1 MMVRFENTLRISL
14 FTLGFSSLATQIFLI
29 RECFSVLNGN
39 ELVIGI
45 VMANWMLLTGTGA
58 YIGRFFGRMNG
69 KIPFLLFLQFLF
81 SLLPMLM
88 LLKLD
93 LWKAISLPP
102 GSVPGLIPIIRS
114 MFLFQLPFCLL
125 NGFLFVAYVHELSE
139 MTGKKVISGSYAIE
153 SVGGMFA
160 GLLVNIYIL
169 KFSGMFDGLHIL
181 LVINL
186 LVCMLFFVTY
196 GIRPQKII
204 MVPIC
209 LIFMILPFF
218 ADLDT
223 YTGKLYYPGQHLI
236 FHKNTSYG
244 KLDVTMNAGQLN
256 YFENGLL
263 LFSSNNEIVSEE
275 SVHFAMIQHPVPK
288 KILLVSGGISGT
300 ITEILKYHPI
310 QVDYVELDPGL
321 IRLGRRYSRMLDDKR
336 IHIINGDA
344 RRFIRQTKEK
354 YDVVLVNLPEPS
366 TLLINRFYS
375 REFFMELKQV
385 LNPGAVVCESLP
397 TTSDYVSKSAAKTN
411 STLVQTMKT
420 RFRNVLIL
428 PGQKNYFLASD
439 SILSP
444 EIASMITGRGISNI
458 YVNSWYLDENS
469 LKERSEYIHSHLDK
483 NAEVNSDF
491 RPVAFFQQ
499 LRYWTSMFEWN
510 MLAAGIVILVL
521 LFFVLIS
528 LNRISLGLFTGGFT
542 ASSLELLILISFQ
555 VIYGYVFLATGII
568 IALFMAGL
576 AFGAFSFNHLI
587 PVPTEKKYIHM
598 QVSLALFSLGF
609 PFIILALNLPG
620 IPVVVVQAV
629 FVFLTLILSF
639 ITGMEFSLASAL
651 GSKDITLRT
660 SFNYSADLFGSAI
673 GAIVTTLLL
682 LPFLGFIASSL
693 VMVGMNLFSAGFLYI
708 GQKKL

>member
-1 MMVRFENTLRISL
+1 MKIRFENTLRISL

-29 RECFSVLNGN
+29 RECFAVLNGN

-45 VMANWMLLTGTGA
+45 VMANWMLLTGAGA
-58 YIGRFFGRMNG
+58 YIGRFFRRMKG

-93 LWKAISLPP
+93 LWKAISLPS
-102 GSVPGLIPIIRS
+102 GSVPGFIPVIRS

-139 MTGKKVISGSYAIE
+139 MTRKNATSGSYAIE

-169 KFSGMFDGLHIL
+169 NFSGMFDGLRIL

-186 LVCMLFFVTY
+186 LVCMLFSVTC

-204 MVPIC
+204 MVPVC
-209 LIFMILPFF
+209 LIFMVLPFF

-244 KLDVTMNAGQLN
+244 KLDVTMNACQLN

-263 LFSSNNEIVSEE
+263 LFSSNNEIVNEE

-300 ITEILKYHPI
+300 VTEILKYHPLRI
-310 QVDYVELDPGL
+310 DYVELDPGL
-321 IRLGRRYSRMLDDKR
+321 IKLGQRYSKILDDKR
-336 IHIINGDA
+336 IHIIHGDA

-397 TTSDYVSKSAAKTN
+397 TTSDYVSKSAARTN

-439 SILSP
+439 SSLSP
-444 EIASMITGRGISNI
+444 EIDSLIAGRGISNL

-469 LKERSEYIHSHLDK
+469 LKERSEYIHFHLDK

-521 LFFVLIS
+521 LFFVFIS

-542 ASSLELLILISFQ
+542 ASSLELLILVSFQ

-568 IALFMAGL
+568 LALFMAGL
-576 AFGAFSFNHLI
+576 ALGAFSFNRII
-587 PVPTEKKYIHM
+587 PVPTEKRYIYIQICM
-598 QVSLALFSLGF
+598 ALFSLGF

-620 IPVVVVQAV
+620 IPVILVQAV

-639 ITGMEFSLASAL
+639 ITGLEFSLASAI
-651 GSKDITLRT
+651 GGKDITLRT

-682 LPFLGFIASSL
+682 LPFLGFVASSL
-693 VMVGMNLFSAGFLYI
+693 VMVVMNLFSAGFLYL

>member
-1 MMVRFENTLRISL
+1 M
-14 FTLGFSSLATQIFLI
+14 FTLGFSSLATQVFLI
-29 RECFSVLNGN
+29 RECFFVLNGN

-45 VMANWMLLTGTGA
+45 VMANWMLLTGAGA
-58 YIGRFFGRMNG
+58 YAGRFFGRMKG

-93 LWKAISLPP
+93 LWKAISLPS
-102 GSVPGLIPIIRS
+102 GSMPGLIPVIRS

-125 NGFLFVAYVHELSE
+125 NGFLFVAYVHELSGI
-139 MTGKKVISGSYAIE
+139 TGKNASSGSYAIE

-160 GLLVNIYIL
+160 GLLVNIFIL
-169 KFSGMFDGLHIL
+169 NFSGMFVGLRIL

-186 LVCMLFFVTY
+186 LVCLLFSITC
-196 GIRPQKII
+196 GIRSQKII
-204 MVPIC
+204 MIPVC
-209 LIFMILPFF
+209 LIFMVLPFF

-223 YTGKLYYPGQHLI
+223 YTGKLFYSGQKLI
-236 FHKNTSYG
+236 FHKNTPYG

-263 LFSSNNEIVSEE
+263 LFSSNNEIMNEE
-275 SVHFAMIQHPVPK
+275 SVHFAMIQHSGPK

-300 ITEILKYHPI
+300 VSEILKYHPI
-310 QVDYVELDPGL
+310 RIDYVELDPAL
-321 IRLGRRYSRMLDDKR
+321 INLGRRYSKILNDER
-336 IHIINGDA
+336 IHVIHGDA
-344 RRFIRQTKEK
+344 RRFIRQTSEK

-375 REFFMELKQV
+375 REFLMELKPM
-385 LNPGAVVCESLP
+385 LTPGAVICESLP
-397 TTSDYVSKSAAKTN
+397 STSDYVSKTAAGAN
-411 STLVQTMKT
+411 STLVQTLKT
-420 RFRNVLIL
+420 AFRNVLIL
-428 PGQKNYFLASD
+428 PGQRNYFLASD
-439 SILSP
+439 SSLSP
-444 EIASMITGRGISNI
+444 EIASMITSRGISNL

-469 LKERSEYIHSHLDK
+469 LKERSDYIHSHLDK

-510 MLAAGIVILVL
+510 IIAAAIVILVL
-521 LFFVLIS
+521 LFLVFFS

-542 ASSLELLILISFQ
+542 ASSLELLILVSFQ

-568 IALFMAGL
+568 LALFMAGL
-576 AFGAFSFNHLI
+576 ALGAFSSKRMF
-587 PVPTEKKYIHM
+587 PFPSEMKYIHI

-609 PFIILALNLPG
+609 PFVILALNLPG
-620 IPVVVVQAV
+620 MPVIMVQVV
-629 FVFLTLILSF
+629 FLLLTLILSF
-639 ITGMEFSLASAL
+639 ITGLEFAMASAI
-651 GSKDITLRT
+651 GSKDITLKT

-673 GAIVTTLLL
+673 GAIVTTLFL
-682 LPFLGFIASSL
+682 LPFLGIVTSCL
-693 VMVGMNLFSAGFLYI
+693 VMVMLNLFSAGFLYFR
-708 GQKKL
+708 QKKL

>member
-1 MMVRFENTLRISL
+1 MSTRFEKTLRISL
-14 FTLGFSSLATQIFLI
+14 FILGFSSLATQVFLI

-45 VMANWMLLTGTGA
+45 VMANWMLLTGAGA
-58 YIGRFFGRMNG
+58 YAGRFFGRMKG

-93 LWKAISLPP
+93 LWKAISLPS
-102 GSVPGLIPIIRS
+102 GSMPGLIPVIRS

-125 NGFLFVAYVHELSE
+125 NGFLFVAYVHELSRI
-139 MTGKKVISGSYAIE
+139 TGKNASSGSYAIE

-160 GLLVNIYIL
+160 GLLVNIFIL
-169 KFSGMFDGLHIL
+169 NFSGMFVGLRIL

-186 LVCMLFFVTY
+186 LVCLLFSITC
-196 GIRPQKII
+196 GIRSQKII
-204 MVPIC
+204 MIPVC
-209 LIFMILPFF
+209 LIFMVLPFF

-223 YTGKLYYPGQHLI
+223 YTGKLFYSGQKLI
-236 FHKNTSYG
+236 FHKNTPYG

-263 LFSSNNEIVSEE
+263 LFSSNNEIMNEE
-275 SVHFAMIQHPVPK
+275 SVHFAMIQHSGPK

-300 ITEILKYHPI
+300 VSEILKYHPI
-310 QVDYVELDPGL
+310 RIDYVELDPAL
-321 IRLGRRYSRMLDDKR
+321 INLGRRYSKILDDER
-336 IHIINGDA
+336 IHVIHGDA
-344 RRFIRQTKEK
+344 RRFIRQTSEK

-375 REFFMELKQV
+375 REFLMELKQV
-385 LNPGAVVCESLP
+385 LTPGAVICESLP
-397 TTSDYVSKSAAKTN
+397 STSDYVSKTAAGAN
-411 STLVQTMKT
+411 STLVQTLKT
-420 RFRNVLIL
+420 AFRNVLIL
-428 PGQKNYFLASD
+428 PGQRNYFLASD
-439 SILSP
+439 SSLSP
-444 EIASMITGRGISNI
+444 EIASMITSRGISNL

-469 LKERSEYIHSHLDK
+469 LKERSDYIHSHLDK

-510 MLAAGIVILVL
+510 IIAAAIVILVL
-521 LFFVLIS
+521 LFLVFFS

-542 ASSLELLILISFQ
+542 ASSLELLILVSFQ

-568 IALFMAGL
+568 LALFMAGL
-576 AFGAFSFNHLI
+576 ALGAFSSKRMI
-587 PVPTEKKYIHM
+587 PVPTEKKYIHI

-609 PFIILALNLPG
+609 PFVILALNLPG
-620 IPVVVVQAV
+620 MPVIMVQVV
-629 FVFLTLILSF
+629 FLLLTLILSF
-639 ITGMEFSLASAL
+639 ITGLEFAMASAI
-651 GSKDITLRT
+651 GSKDITLKT

-673 GAIVTTLLL
+673 GAFVTTLFL
-682 LPFLGFIASSL
+682 LPFLGIVTSCL
-693 VMVGMNLFSAGFLYI
+693 VMVMLNLFSAGFLYFR
-708 GQKKL
+708 QKKL

>member
-1 MMVRFENTLRISL
+1 MFI
-14 FTLGFSSLATQIFLI
+14 LGFSSLATQVFLI

-45 VMANWMLLTGTGA
+45 VMANWMLLTGAGA
-58 YIGRFFGRMNG
+58 YAGRFFGRMKG

-93 LWKAISLPP
+93 LWKAISLPS
-102 GSVPGLIPIIRS
+102 GSMPGLIPVIRS

-125 NGFLFVAYVHELSE
+125 NGFLFVAYVHELSGI
-139 MTGKKVISGSYAIE
+139 TGKNASSGSYTIE

-160 GLLVNIYIL
+160 GLLVNIFIL
-169 KFSGMFDGLHIL
+169 EFSGMFVGLRIL

-186 LVCMLFFVTY
+186 LVCLLFSITC
-196 GIRPQKII
+196 GIRSQRII
-204 MVPIC
+204 MIPVC
-209 LIFMILPFF
+209 LIFMVLPFF

-223 YTGKLYYPGQHLI
+223 YTGKLFYPGQHLI
-236 FHKNTSYG
+236 FHKNTPYG

-263 LFSSNNEIVSEE
+263 LFSSNNEIMNEE
-275 SVHFAMIQHPVPK
+275 SVHFAMIQHSGPK

-300 ITEILKYHPI
+300 VSEILKYHPI
-310 QVDYVELDPGL
+310 RIDYVELDPAL
-321 IRLGRRYSRMLDDKR
+321 INLGRKYSKILDDER
-336 IHIINGDA
+336 IHVIHGDA
-344 RRFIRQTKEK
+344 RRFIRQTSEK

-375 REFFMELKQV
+375 REFLMELKQV
-385 LNPGAVVCESLP
+385 LTPGAVICESLP
-397 TTSDYVSKSAAKTN
+397 STSDYVSKTAAGAN
-411 STLVQTMKT
+411 STLVQTLKT
-420 RFRNVLIL
+420 AFRNVLIL
-428 PGQKNYFLASD
+428 PGQRNYFLASD
-439 SILSP
+439 SSLSP
-444 EIASMITGRGISNI
+444 EIASMITSRGISNL

-469 LKERSEYIHSHLDK
+469 LKERSDYIHSHLDK

-510 MLAAGIVILVL
+510 IIAAGIVILVL
-521 LFFVLIS
+521 LLLIIFS

-542 ASSLELLILISFQ
+542 ASSLELLILVSFQ

-568 IALFMAGL
+568 LALFMAGIAL
-576 AFGAFSFNHLI
+576 GSFSFKRMI
-587 PVPTEKKYIHM
+587 PVPTEKKYIHI

-609 PFIILALNLPG
+609 PFVILALNLPG
-620 IPVVVVQAV
+620 MPVIMVQVV
-629 FVFLTLILSF
+629 FLLLTLILSF
-639 ITGMEFSLASAL
+639 ITGLEFAMASAI
-651 GSKDITLRT
+651 GSKDITLKT

-673 GAIVTTLLL
+673 GAFVTTLFL
-682 LPFLGFIASSL
+682 LPFLGIVTSCL
-693 VMVGMNLFSAGFLYI
+693 VMVMLNLFSAGFLYFR
-708 GQKKL
+708 QKKL

>member
-1 MMVRFENTLRISL
+1 MFI
-14 FTLGFSSLATQIFLI
+14 LGFSSLATQVFLI

-45 VMANWMLLTGTGA
+45 VMANWMLLTGAGA
-58 YIGRFFGRMNG
+58 YAGRFFGRMKG

-93 LWKAISLPP
+93 LWKAISLPS
-102 GSVPGLIPIIRS
+102 GSMPGLIPVIRS

-125 NGFLFVAYVHELSE
+125 NGFLFVAYVHELSGI
-139 MTGKKVISGSYAIE
+139 TGKNATSGSYAIE

-160 GLLVNIYIL
+160 GLLVNIFIL
-169 KFSGMFDGLHIL
+169 EFSGMFVGLRIL

-186 LVCMLFFVTY
+186 LVCLLFSITC
-196 GIRPQKII
+196 GIRSQKII
-204 MVPIC
+204 MIPVC
-209 LIFMILPFF
+209 LIFMVLPFF

-223 YTGKLYYPGQHLI
+223 YTGKLFYSGQKLI
-236 FHKNTSYG
+236 FHKNTPYG

-263 LFSSNNEIVSEE
+263 LFSSNNEIMNEE
-275 SVHFAMIQHPVPK
+275 SVHFAMIQHSGPK

-300 ITEILKYHPI
+300 VSEILKYHPI
-310 QVDYVELDPGL
+310 RIDYVELDPAL
-321 IRLGRRYSRMLDDKR
+321 INLGRRYSKILDDER
-336 IHIINGDA
+336 IHVIHGDA

-375 REFFMELKQV
+375 REFLMELKPM
-385 LNPGAVVCESLP
+385 LTPGAVICESLP
-397 TTSDYVSKSAAKTN
+397 STSDYVSKTGAGAN
-411 STLVQTMKT
+411 STLVQTLKT
-420 RFRNVLIL
+420 AFRNVLIL
-428 PGQKNYFLASD
+428 PGQRNYFLASD
-439 SILSP
+439 SSLSP
-444 EIASMITGRGISNI
+444 EIASMITSRGISNL

-469 LKERSEYIHSHLDK
+469 LKERSDYIHSHLDK

-510 MLAAGIVILVL
+510 IIAAGIVILVL
-521 LFFVLIS
+521 LLLVIFS

-542 ASSLELLILISFQ
+542 ASSLELLILVSFQ

-568 IALFMAGL
+568 LALFMAGL
-576 AFGAFSFNHLI
+576 ALGAFSLKRMV
-587 PVPTEKKYIHM
+587 PVPTEKKYIHI

-609 PFIILALNLPG
+609 PFFILALNLPG
-620 IPVVVVQAV
+620 MPVIMVQVV
-629 FVFLTLILSF
+629 FLLLTLILSF
-639 ITGMEFSLASAL
+639 ITGLEFAMASAV
-651 GSKDITLRT
+651 GNKDITLRT

-682 LPFLGFIASSL
+682 LPFLGFVASCMVL
-693 VMVGMNLFSAGFLYI
+693 VMMNLFSAGFLYFR
-708 GQKKL
+708 QKKL

>member
-1 MMVRFENTLRISL
+1 MTIRFENTLRISL
-14 FTLGFSSLATQIFLI
+14 FTLGFSSLATQVFLI

-45 VMANWMLLTGTGA
+45 VMANWMLLTGAGA
-58 YIGRFFGRMNG
+58 FIGRFFGRMKG

-93 LWKAISLPP
+93 LWKAISLPS
-102 GSVPGLIPIIRS
+102 GSVPGLIPVIRS

-125 NGFLFVAYVHELSE
+125 NGFLFVAYVHELSGI
-139 MTGKKVISGSYAIE
+139 TGKNASSGSYAIE

-160 GLLVNIYIL
+160 GLLVNIFIL
-169 KFSGMFDGLHIL
+169 KFSGMFVGLHIL
-181 LVINL
+181 LIINL
-186 LVCMLFFVTY
+186 LVCLLFSITCEL
-196 GIRPQKII
+196 RSQRII
-204 MVPIC
+204 MIPVC
-209 LIFMILPFF
+209 LIFMVLPFF
-218 ADLDT
+218 SDLDT
-223 YTGKLYYPGQHLI
+223 YTGKLFYPAQKLI
-236 FHKNTSYG
+236 FHKNTPFG

-263 LFSSNNEIVSEE
+263 LFSSNNEIVNEE
-275 SVHFAMIQHPVPK
+275 SVHFAMVQHPGPK
-288 KILLVSGGISGT
+288 KILLISGGISGT
-300 ITEILKYHPI
+300 LHEILKYHPNRI
-310 QVDYVELDPGL
+310 DYVEIDPGL
-321 IRLGRRYSRMLDDKR
+321 IKLGRKYSKILDDEK
-336 IHIINGDA
+336 IHVIQGDA

-375 REFFMELKQV
+375 REFLMDLKKV
-385 LNPGAVVCESLP
+385 LTPGAIISESLP
-397 TTSDYVSKSAAKTN
+397 TTSDYVSKTAAVTN
-411 STLVQTMKT
+411 STLVQTLKT

-428 PGQKNYFLASD
+428 PGQRNYFLASD
-439 SILSP
+439 SSLSP
-444 EIASMITGRGISNI
+444 EIAVLIAGRGISNL

-469 LKERSEYIHSHLDK
+469 MKERSEYIHSHLDK
-483 NAEVNSDF
+483 NAQVNSDF
-491 RPVAFFQQ
+491 KPVAFFQQ

-521 LFFVLIS
+521 LFLIFFS

-568 IALFMAGL
+568 LALFMAGIAL
-576 AFGAFSFNHLI
+576 GAFSFNRMI
-587 PVPTEKKYIHM
+587 PVPTEKKYIHI

-620 IPVVVVQAV
+620 IPVIMVQV
-629 FVFLTLILSF
+629 VFLLLTLTLSF
-639 ITGMEFSLASAL
+639 ITGLEFSLASVL
-651 GSKDITLRT
+651 GSKDITLKMST
-660 SFNYSADLFGSAI
+660 NYSADLFGSAI
-673 GAIVTTLLL
+673 GAIVTTLIL
-682 LPFLGFIASSL
+682 LPFLGIVTSCL
-693 VMVGMNLFSAGFLYI
+693 VLVAMNLFSAGFLFFR
-708 GQKKL
+708 QKKL